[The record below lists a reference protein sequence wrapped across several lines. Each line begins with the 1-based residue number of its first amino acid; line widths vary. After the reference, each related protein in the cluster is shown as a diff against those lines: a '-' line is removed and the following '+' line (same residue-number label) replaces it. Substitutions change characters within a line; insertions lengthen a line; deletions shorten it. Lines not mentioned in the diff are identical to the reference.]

1 MATPPRM
8 VELACPRCRSRH
20 WEIDF
25 DSRGSSLIGKPEL
38 SYRERIYACPACGE
52 ASTGYRVRRR
62 SPPAFLLQP
71 HQMHPMST
79 RAFARWLAIFRAA
92 FPSDERLRTVG
103 VFWYPGDGKDRQ
115 AERLHAAGAIG
126 TVQGYRLWL
135 SNRGP
140 DDERIRVGV
149 RKAGGPEESHFW
161 CGSEIELDRCYF
173 HVESSEIE
181 VIRQLP
187 ATGRILGRAS

>member
-1 MATPPRM
+1 
-8 VELACPRCRSRH
+8 
-20 WEIDF
+20 
-25 DSRGSSLIGKPEL
+25 
-38 SYRERIYACPACGE
+38 
-52 ASTGYRVRRR
+52 
-62 SPPAFLLQP
+62 
-71 HQMHPMST
+71 MST

-115 AERLHAAGAIG
+115 AERLRAAGAIG

-149 RKAGGPEESHFW
+149 RRARGPEESHFW

-173 HVESSEIE
+173 QVESSEIE
-181 VIRQLP
+181 VMRQLL
-187 ATGRILGRAS
+187 ATKSVDIERAWQRFSSEAREAQQRWLSKLAGTHSGWLGRMDLQTAKRVIQGVLGRILGRAS